1 MSDYGA
7 AASQTLPTSD
17 GWWCGKSQFLQPSSE
32 STSASRRAQ
41 RPLDHGSNL
50 IVDDCSRPTKASL
63 VKQTVAAVFQRS
75 TTPLANGV
83 FVKAE
88 LGSHILRQA
97 VRTSQNDAASL
108 R

>member
-1 MSDYGA
+1 VRLQAKRYPHPTDRGVGK
-7 AASQTLPTSD
+7 ASFCSHRANRPARRV
-17 GWWCGKSQFLQPSSE
+17 E
-32 STSASRRAQ
+32 RRRAQ

-50 IVDDCSRPTKASL
+50 IVGDCSRPTKASL